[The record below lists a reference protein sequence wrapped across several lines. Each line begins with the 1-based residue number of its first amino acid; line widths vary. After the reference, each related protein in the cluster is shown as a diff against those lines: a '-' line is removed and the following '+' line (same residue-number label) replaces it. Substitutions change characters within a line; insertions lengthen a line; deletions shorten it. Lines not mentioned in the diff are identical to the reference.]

1 MTDQLVCLVYYSA
14 SNFAG
19 SAYGRGYRE
28 QFIARCIEVVEPFGG
43 EVCFV
48 HVHCQAET
56 LRQRVVREDRKQYG
70 KITSVELLNETL
82 RNWEPQALFE
92 AGTLWDSLSLNTDV
106 LRPVEAAQQV
116 IAHYRLP
123 TKHHTLTPHQAV

>member
-1 MTDQLVCLVYYSA
+1 
-14 SNFAG
+14 
-19 SAYGRGYRE
+19 
-28 QFIARCIEVVEPFGG
+28 
-43 EVCFV
+43 V

-56 LRQRVVREDRKQYG
+56 LRQRVVREDRTQYG
-70 KITSVELLNETL
+70 KITSVELLNEIL
-82 RNWEPQALFE
+82 SHEEPQALFE

-123 TKHHTLTPHQAV
+123 AQQHTLTPHQTG